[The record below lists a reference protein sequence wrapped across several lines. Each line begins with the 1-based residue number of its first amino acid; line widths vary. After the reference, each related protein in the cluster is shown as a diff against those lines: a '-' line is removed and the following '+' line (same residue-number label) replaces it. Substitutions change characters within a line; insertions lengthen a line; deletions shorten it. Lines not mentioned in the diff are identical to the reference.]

1 MATRLTAVAAV
12 LVAALATAAIAAA
25 ALVGVYRNGM
35 DNDAQRGQVVR
46 LYGQRCAQGAFG
58 KALRIAVG
66 KRTRQ
71 CGYRTPVIGRNLD
84 ISATERLLA
93 TTPKPLQHGAFVAL
107 NLRSGEDGGGY
118 QLAVYPLQGKV
129 QLRKV
134 LPGGGVKYLAIVR
147 NVSTV
152 KGVEGANS
160 LRLRAFDT
168 GTGPAGASC
177 RILAFV
183 GGQLVAAVTDEAA
196 AELTGRAAGFSI
208 GAAGAA
214 KGAAAAVDNVVV
226 NVPSP
231 F

>member
-12 LVAALATAAIAAA
+12 LAVALAAAALAAA
-25 ALVGVYRNGM
+25 ALVGIYRNGM
-35 DNDAQRGQVVR
+35 DNEAQRGQVVR

-66 KRTRQ
+66 KRTRE

-84 ISATERLLA
+84 ISATERLLG

-107 NLRSGEDGGGY
+107 NLRSGEDGSGY
-118 QLAVYPLQGKV
+118 QLAVYPLQQKV

-152 KGVEGANS
+152 KGLEGTNS

-168 GTGPAGASC
+168 GTGPGGASC

-196 AELTGRAAGFSI
+196 TELKGRAAGFSI
-208 GAAGAA
+208 GAASAA

-226 NVPSP
+226 NAPSP